1 MANDEE
7 LSEIAGDPLLT
18 TTINN
23 KNTKSVFSY
32 IVQGL
37 HKSPHLPAIICMHQ
51 PANHLSDLVP
61 IDDDFQPLVDG
72 YHVDCLT
79 LTYTQLHRVALVLAA
94 GMIANGTRP
103 GSTIVTL
110 IPNGGEYG
118 VLFWACM
125 IMRITVAALDPS
137 MLSTSSGTELRNIL
151 AVLKPGLIVVPSA
164 AGARAVDHAIEDLHL
179 EQPLR
184 ISLGVDAAHG
194 WRSLLDLAADV
205 SKSPIDE
212 HTILEDAKSDDP
224 DRIHSVLF
232 TSGTSAG
239 QPKGCPQRVSS
250 AIHILHSQSWLI
262 NPENCA
268 LVLQQADNSRAI
280 APQHTLQVWKEGG
293 AVVMAGAS
301 FAVEDT
307 VDAIIQHIVTFIVL
321 SPAMVHDLAHDLGTR
336 PGKLD
341 SVRTVQVGGDA
352 ITKGILMKC
361 ATLFPKAR
369 VCINHGMTEGGGF
382 FMWPFLETPIPEIPY
397 FGEIC
402 PVGAVAAGTRLRIWD
417 ADRGILTKRGE
428 PGELHICCESVIRN
442 YLGGAGESSFYEDG
456 EQSWFIT
463 GDIAMVNTQGLV
475 FILGRSKDVI
485 KRAGVVIMPAAL
497 ESCIEQYTG
506 AQVSIESPR

>member
-7 LSEIAGDPLLT
+7 LSEIAGDPLVT
-18 TTINN
+18 TTTNN
-23 KNTKSVFSY
+23 SKNTKSVFSY
-32 IVQGL
+32 IEQGL
-37 HKSPHLPAIICMHQ
+37 HKSPHLPAVICMHQ
-51 PANHLSDLVP
+51 PANHLSDLVA
-61 IDDDFQPLVDG
+61 IDDDFQPLSG
-72 YHVDCLT
+72 GHHVDCLT
-79 LTYTQLHRVALVLAA
+79 LTYTQLHRAALVLAT
-94 GMIANGTRP
+94 GMIANGARP

-110 IPNGGEYG
+110 IPNCGEYG

-125 IMRITVAALDPS
+125 ILRITVAALDPS
-137 MLSTSSGTELRNIL
+137 MLDISSGSELRNII
-151 AVLKPGLIVVPSA
+151 ADLKPGLIVIPSA
-164 AGARAVDHAIEDLHL
+164 ASARAVDHTIEDLGL

-184 ISLGVDAAHG
+184 ISLGVDATNG
-194 WRSLLDLAADV
+194 WSSLLDLAADV

-212 HTILEDAKSDDP
+212 RTILEDARSDAP
-224 DRIHSVLF
+224 DRIHSILF

-239 QPKGCPQRVSS
+239 QPKGCPQRVGS

-262 NPENCA
+262 NSENCA
-268 LVLQQADNSRAI
+268 LVLQQAFNSRAI
-280 APQHTLQVWKEGG
+280 APQHTLQVWRAGG

-301 FAVEDT
+301 FAVKDT
-307 VDAIIQHIVTFIVL
+307 VDAIIQHRVTFIVL
-321 SPAMVHDLAHDLGTR
+321 SPAMVHELAHDLAIH

-341 SVRTVQVGGDA
+341 SVRTVQIGGDA

-361 ATLFPKAR
+361 AALFPKAR

-382 FMWPFLETPIPEIPY
+382 FMWPFFETPIPQIPY

-417 ADRGILTKRGE
+417 ADRGMLTKRGQ

-506 AQVSIESPR
+506 AQVSIASP